1 MKELNHVA
9 IIMDGNGRWAK
20 ARGHNRIFGHVRGM
34 KTVRSIV
41 ETACSLNLKNLSL
54 FALSNENWNR
64 PKFEISGLMKILKK
78 FLKSE
83 LNFLIKNNIKLTTI
97 GELSR
102 LPEDI
107 QKLISEVKLAT
118 LGNSGLNLCLA
129 LSYGS
134 QQEIVEAAKK
144 MCSDVQSSKLDIDSI
159 DEEKFSSYLQTSNK
173 PNPDLLIRTSGE
185 NRISNFLLF
194 QSAYSEI
201 YFSNTLWPDFSNQEF
216 VEILDWYQQ
225 RERRFG
231 MTSEQINGETTN
243 ELTQN

>member
-1 MKELNHVA
+1 MNKLNHIA

-34 KTVRSIV
+34 KTVRRTV
-41 ETACSLNLKNLSL
+41 ECACEMNLKNLTL

-64 PKFEISGLMKILKK
+64 PKLEITSLMKILRK

-83 LNFLIKNNIKLTTI
+83 VDFLLKNNIQLSTI
-97 GELSR
+97 GEISR

-118 LGNSGLNLCLA
+118 KSCTGLKLCLA

-134 QQEIVEAAKK
+134 QQEIVGAAKRFAQL
-144 MCSDVQSSKLDIDSI
+144 VQSGEMNIEDIDVDS
-159 DEEKFSSYLQTSNK
+159 FSNILNTSNM
-173 PNPDLLIRTSGE
+173 PNPDLVIRTSGE
-185 NRISNFLLF
+185 TRISNFLLF

-201 YFSNTLWPDFSNQEF
+201 YFSNTLWPDFTKEELKIAAS
-216 VEILDWYQQ
+216 WYEG

-231 MTSEQINGETTN
+231 KTSEQIKHEATH
-243 ELTQN
+243 ELTKD